1 MSKCKHCGKK
11 GSILTDTNEYVCSDC
26 VMGFRYNTCDCGRVY
41 LAEENKIRCDVCEE
55 VTYSNTLNSYSTK
68 PRPYFKYWDSEEG
81 VKSTY
86 VKPPKRRYYGLELEY
101 SYVSASGIHTRLK
114 ELYDNRFIYN
124 KSDASLNSG
133 VEIVTVPMDK
143 KVFRNYFLEA
153 FKDGLEYIKGSCYGN
168 AVLDNAGLHI
178 HVNKSSIP
186 PMDRY
191 KIHTLLNLSM
201 GKDEENIIYYLSG
214 RQKSVNSSC
223 DSHYF
228 SAGSCGSFK
237 YNNNRMRHIA
247 LNTKNDNTF
256 EFRIF
261 KATTKAEVL
270 LSYVELVDKLLEFVN
285 THGIVDMRITNFVL
299 WLKDNTDNKVL
310 LEKVDNIIKD
320 KSISK
325 RCIPVRQMDYMKHLK
340 GVSYTMYPSLIN
352 RIEGSANFN
361 YRMLA
366 KMNMS
371 ENKWYEPYRGNEP
384 TNSISKILYNTYKRV
399 MINNIMKE
407 VNRCA

>member
-1 MSKCKHCGKK
+1 MSKCKHCDKK
-11 GSILTDTNEYVCSDC
+11 GSILTDTDEYVCRDC
-26 VMGFRYNTCDCGRVY
+26 VIRFRYNTCDCGRVY
-41 LAEENKIRCDVCEE
+41 LAEEHKTRCDKCEE
-55 VTYSNTLNSYSTK
+55 VTYINTINNYSTK

-101 SYVSASGIHTRLK
+101 SYTSASGIHTTLK

-124 KSDASLNSG
+124 KSDASLSNG
-133 VEIVTVPMDK
+133 VEIVTAPMDK

-153 FKDGLEYIKGSCYGN
+153 FKNGLEYIKEKSCGYD
-168 AVLDNAGLHI
+168 VTYNAGLHI

-201 GKDEENIIYYLSG
+201 GKDEEKIIYYLSG
-214 RQKSVNSSC
+214 RQKTLTASC

-237 YNNNRMRHIA
+237 YNKIGMRRIA
-247 LNTKNDNTF
+247 LNTKNEHTF

-261 KATTKAEVL
+261 KATTKPEVL

-285 THGIVDMRITNFVL
+285 THGIVDMRITNFIL

-310 LEKVDNIIKD
+310 LGKVDNIIKST
-320 KSISK
+320 KVSNT
-325 RCIPVRQMDYMKHLK
+325 RIPVRQSDYMKYLK
-340 GVSYTMYPSLIN
+340 GVSYTMYPNLIS
-352 RIEGSANFN
+352 RIEGQTFN
-361 YRMLA
+361 YRMLT
-366 KMNMS
+366 KMDMS
-371 ENKWYEPYRGNEP
+371 ENKWYNPYQGNEP

-399 MINNIMKE
+399 MINKIMKE

>member
-11 GSILTDTNEYVCSDC
+11 GSILTDTDEYVCSDC
-26 VMGFRYNTCDCGRVY
+26 VIRFGYNTCNCGRVF
-41 LAEENKIRCDVCEE
+41 LTEENKTKCDVCES
-55 VTYSNTLNSYSTK
+55 VTYSNTLNNYSTK

-86 VKPPKRRYYGLELEY
+86 VNPPKRRYYGLELEY
-101 SYVSASGIHTRLK
+101 SYVSPSGIRTILK

-124 KSDASLNSG
+124 KSDASLHSG
-133 VEIVTVPMDK
+133 VEIVTAPMDK
-143 KVFRNYFLEA
+143 KVFKNYFLEA
-153 FKDGLEYIKGSCYGN
+153 FKDGFKYISDTTYDVTSK
-168 AVLDNAGLHI
+168 AGLHI

-191 KIHTLLNLSM
+191 KIHTLLNVTM
-201 GKDEENIIYYLSG
+201 GKDEEKIIYYLSG
-214 RQKSVNSSC
+214 RQKSLNSSC

-228 SAGSCGSFK
+228 SAGSCNSFQ
-237 YNNNRMRHIA
+237 YINNRYRHIA
-247 LNTKNDNTF
+247 LNTQNEHTF

-261 KATTKAEVL
+261 KATTKPEVL

-285 THGIVDMRITNFVL
+285 THGIIDMRVSNFIL

-310 LEKVDNIIKD
+310 LEKVNNVIE
-320 KSISK
+320 STTVSNN
-325 RCIPVRQMDYMKHLK
+325 RIPVNRTDYMKYLK
-340 GVSYTMYPSLIN
+340 GVSYEMYPNLIN
-352 RIEGSANFN
+352 RIEETISFN
-361 YRMLA
+361 YRLLA
-366 KMNMS
+366 KMDMG
-371 ENKWYEPYRGNEP
+371 ENRYYNPYEGSEP

-399 MINNIMKE
+399 IINKIIKE

>member
-26 VMGFRYNTCDCGRVY
+26 VMRFRYNSCDCGRVY
-41 LAEENKIRCDVCEE
+41 LAEENKTKCDVCESA
-55 VTYSNTLNSYSTK
+55 TYSSILNNYSTK

-101 SYVSASGIHTRLK
+101 SYVSASGIHTTLK

-133 VEIVTVPMDK
+133 VEIVTAPMDK

-153 FKDGLEYIKGSCYGN
+153 FKNGFEYIKGSSYD
-168 AVLDNAGLHI
+168 VTSNAGLHI

-201 GKDEENIIYYLSG
+201 SKEEEKIIYYLSG

-228 SAGSCGSFK
+228 SAGSCSSFK

-247 LNTKNDNTF
+247 LNTKNDKTF

-261 KATTKAEVL
+261 KATTNPEVL

-285 THGIVDMRITNFVL
+285 TNGIVDMRISNFIL

-310 LEKVDNIIKD
+310 LEKVSKIIK
-320 KSISK
+320 SAHVSNHS
-325 RCIPVRQMDYMKHLK
+325 IPVRQMDFMKHLK
-340 GVSYTMYPSLIN
+340 GVSYIMYPKLIG
-352 RIEGSANFN
+352 RIEGNVNFN

-366 KMNMS
+366 KMDMS
-371 ENKWYEPYRGNEP
+371 ENRYYNPYQGHEP
-384 TNSISKILYNTYKRV
+384 TNAISKILYNTYKRV